1 MAAKCAREECGK
13 TVYPIEELKCLDK
26 VWHKGCFKCT
36 ACGMTLSM
44 KTYKGYEKKPYCEA
58 HYPKTVPSAVIDTP
72 EMERVRINTKNQS
85 AVQYHEQFEKM
96 RGTKIEVA
104 DDPEMKRL
112 LDNTK
117 VQSLAHYHGEHQKK
131 VDQDAHRSGGESPNP
146 AAAAAAAFFATAAT
160 ANIQP
165 TPAYEPSHKVYNS
178 NSMESIS
185 THSSSQPSNT
195 THLHLNYQQINNGNE
210 NSNTNGNPAASFN
223 VYGLLAAVD
232 AKKKNKENDGIS
244 PYTQR
249 LMQQTHGTI
258 VYSTEMG
265 GRVSPTEKKPVGSI
279 ADYDPMSAEQ
289 PTKQINASGPTGGG
303 KAPGGKAA
311 TGGFTVKALYDYTAA
326 DKDEVSFKE
335 GDVIVNCQKVDDGWL
350 TGTVQK
356 TLLWGMLPAN
366 YVEKINTP
374 TGMFRVK

>member
-1 MAAKCAREECGK
+1 MATKCAREECGK

-112 LDNTK
+112 MDNTK

-131 VDQDAHRSGGESPNP
+131 VNQDAHRSGGESPNP
-146 AAAAAAAFFATAAT
+146 AAAAAAAFFANAAT

-165 TPAYEPSHKVYNS
+165 TPAYEPSHRVYNS
-178 NSMESIS
+178 TSMDSIGS
-185 THSSSQPSNT
+185 SAHSSSQTSNN
-195 THLHLNYQQINNGNE
+195 THLHLNYQQINNNGNE
-210 NSNTNGNPAASFN
+210 NNPNTSFN

-232 AKKKNKENDGIS
+232 AKKKNQENEGIS

-265 GRVSPTEKKPVGSI
+265 GR
-279 ADYDPMSAEQ
+279 AEQ
-289 PTKQINASGPTGGG
+289 PTKQINASAGGG
-303 KAPGGKAA
+303 KPAA

-335 GDVIVNCQKVDDGWL
+335 GDIIVNCQKVDDGWL